1 MTLTPKMLLFTVFG
15 TTGFLAL
22 AVLGE
27 GVLAAYFAH
36 APLVAVA
43 IATVAITGIALFSSA
58 NLSGGE
64 REDRGSRWVL
74 AAFGVLGLLGD

>member
-1 MTLTPKMLLFTVFG
+1 MLLFTVLG

-27 GVLAAYFAH
+27 GGSAAYFAH

-43 IATVAITGIALFSSA
+43 IATVTMTGIALSSSA

-64 REDRGSRWVL
+64 REDRGNRWVL
-74 AAFGVLGLLGD
+74 AAFGVLGLLGA